1 MERGS
6 EGAPLFGPKHRVD
19 LTGRDPCVVD
29 TAPLSQLVRTYA
41 DGWRRSRPS
50 LKGRRHGRVD
60 LLSKGYV
67 EPVGPYEFLAS
78 ETGLPEAK
86 IRAVG
91 NPNRNP
97 TTELRVAEAIVA
109 AIGEP
114 GMFYD
119 GTLEVRPNPRARRDL
134 QGEATSWACSTGS
147 EGFGSSSLDSLTG
160 SGSSSA
166 SGATGAGGSLSGSF
180 SGSTA

>member
-6 EGAPLFGPKHRVD
+6 GGAPLFGPKHRVD

-29 TAPLSQLVRTYA
+29 TAPLSQLVRSYA

-50 LKGRRHGRVD
+50 LKGRKHGRVD

-67 EPVGPYEFLAS
+67 EPVGPYEYLATA
-78 ETGLPEAK
+78 TGLPETK

-119 GTLEVRPNPRARRDL
+119 GTLTVRPNPRARRDL
-134 QGEATSWACSTGS
+134 QTEASSWGCSTA
-147 EGFGSSSLDSLTG
+147 GFGSGSLGSLTG
-160 SGSSSA
+160 SGVSSVSG
-166 SGATGAGGSLSGSF
+166 SGATGAGGSLTGS
-180 SGSTA
+180 AA